1 MNLRSTSYRNGVRPF
16 QVLWV
21 STASKG
27 RFGPETHLFFLGS
40 VPCYL
45 GRNRVAPEAAFK
57 RCAPFYGDKTLHFV
71 GVEEPFKR

>member
-27 RFGPETHLFFLGS
+27 RFGPETHLFFGLGALFS
-40 VPCYL
+40 WQKSCGSRSGL
-45 GRNRVAPEAAFK
+45 QEMRAI
-57 RCAPFYGDKTLHFV
+57 LW
-71 GVEEPFKR
+71 